1 MNHLLQDFPGTKS
14 SFSTRRLYNE
24 RSDKSD
30 QQLVHTSAYSIC
42 STQFMHQCP
51 SERRNTHTVAAVEQ
65 TQTKLLCINVLVYVT
80 PLLDTRALNP
90 PA

>member
-1 MNHLLQDFPGTKS
+1 
-14 SFSTRRLYNE
+14 
-24 RSDKSD
+24 
-30 QQLVHTSAYSIC
+30 
-42 STQFMHQCP
+42 MHQCP